1 MAILMMAMMGFST
14 SASASCTV
22 FLRLATAWNELIQ
35 SSIVVILAEKVK
47 ALETHMSSLSATTAD
62 NSRLLLLLFLLRFRI
77 HQRLDVLRLFLLVH
91 FFLLLVQ
98 FVLPR
103 NRLRPNGG
111 RLVRQVAG
119 NQVVRVVEGVWYGVH
134 PCKHSGRRM
143 MTDFSDLLPSNT

>member
-1 MAILMMAMMGFST
+1 M
-14 SASASCTV
+14 
-22 FLRLATAWNELIQ
+22 
-35 SSIVVILAEKVK
+35 ILAEKVE

-119 NQVVRVVEGVWYGVH
+119 NQVVRVVKGV
-134 PCKHSGRRM
+134 
-143 MTDFSDLLPSNT
+143 